1 MKGAIRANIG
11 ARLGTI
17 DRRIYG
23 VMFENCGRC
32 LHDGLWVGE
41 NSPVANWRGVRKD
54 VLGLLQSLRVPIIR
68 WPGGTPSETYHW
80 YEGVGPR
87 AERPKSLLAGRVM
100 TSPSNHSFG
109 TDEYMMLRDEVG
121 FDPYICVNVGT
132 GTAEEAANWVEYC
145 NCDGDTTFA
154 ALKVANGHPEPFGVT
169 WWGIGNESYFWHD
182 ARSYAQLIRQYARVM
197 KLVDPTIRLVAA
209 GLQDDDEWNG
219 TILQEAGEA
228 IDYIS
233 LHFFYGTM
241 PIPLFIGGDYDSL
254 QASPLHA
261 ERCIRRLQQQIREIT
276 GSERIRVVVD
286 EYAVWNAEA
295 TEELGGQQN
304 LALQDGLWV
313 AGMIHMFHRV
323 RDCVDMGIMA
333 NLVNSTNAVT
343 TCGDRIICSPAYHAL
358 HLYANHAGSVLLDA
372 DVDSDAY
379 TSAVVDRDVPYFDG
393 SVTWED
399 AESYISTAADR
410 PVPYL
415 DCSPTLD
422 DDGKTLSL
430 AVINRSREEDIDCA
444 ITLEGGRPVGSAR
457 VYEINGPNETKANDL
472 GAPDRVVTIDRP
484 LDGLGQR
491 FTYCFPA
498 HSITLLKIPVD
509 P

>member
-1 MKGAIRANIG
+1 MKGAIRVNLG

-32 LHDGLWVGE
+32 VYDGLWVGE
-41 NSPVANWRGVRKD
+41 DSPIANWRGVRKD
-54 VLGLLQSLRVPIIR
+54 VLGLLHSLRVPIIR

-87 AERPKSLLAGRVM
+87 RERPKSLLAGRVM
-100 TSPSNHSFG
+100 TSPSDHSLG
-109 TDEYMMLRDEVG
+109 TDEFMMLRREVG

-145 NCDGDTTFA
+145 NCNGDTTFA
-154 ALKVANGHPEPFGVT
+154 ALRAANGHPEPFGVK
-169 WWGIGNESYFWHD
+169 WWGIGNESYIWYD
-182 ARSYAQLIRQYARVM
+182 ASSYARLIRHYSKLM

-209 GLQDDDEWNG
+209 GLQDKDEWNR

-233 LHFFYGTM
+233 LHFFYGTN
-241 PIPLFIGGDYDSL
+241 PVASGDYYSL

-261 ERCIRRLQQQIREIT
+261 ERSVRRLQQQIREIT

-286 EYAVWNAEA
+286 EYAVWNEEA
-295 TEELGGQQN
+295 TEERGGQQN
-304 LALQDGLWV
+304 LAMQDGLCV

-323 RDCVDMGIMA
+323 RDSVDMGIMA

-343 TCGDRIICSPAYHAL
+343 TCGDRVLCSPAYHAL
-358 HLYANHAGSVLLDA
+358 HLYSNHAGSVLLNA

-379 TSAVVDRDVPYFDG
+379 TSAVVDRDVPYLDG
-393 SVTWED
+393 SATWED
-399 AESYISTAADR
+399 AGE
-410 PVPYL
+410 
-415 DCSPTLD
+415 
-422 DDGKTLSL
+422 TLSL

-444 ITLEGGRPVGSAR
+444 ITLEGGRPVGSAF
-457 VYEINGPNETKANDL
+457 VYEINGANETEVNDF
-472 GAPDRVVTIDRP
+472 GAPDRVVTRDRP
-484 LDGLGQR
+484 LDGLDQR
-491 FTYCFPA
+491 FTYRFPA

-509 P
+509 V